1 MFADTYTE
9 ASNLK
14 KSHLVYQR
22 AGQTSTNVPRQQEF
36 IKERVA
42 IPLLTFLIHVSS
54 ARASLAPG
62 KSRWKINATI
72 FIHLF
77 FFSFAFRFHLI
88 YFTLR
93 SALRL
98 VSAEFLF
105 CCS

>member
-1 MFADTYTE
+1 M
-9 ASNLK
+9 SNSLRIQRK
-14 KSHLVYQR
+14 ATPVYQR
-22 AGQTSTNVPRQQEF
+22 AVQDTIDVPGQQEF

-42 IPLLTFLIHVSS
+42 IKLLTFLIHVSN

-72 FIHLF
+72 FIYP

-93 SALRL
+93 SSLRL
-98 VSAEFLF
+98 VSAVFLF
-105 CCS
+105 FAAV